1 MKTVKILLLSFFG
14 AALLAACSTP
24 VQKADKYAIDC
35 TQIRGFN
42 YTPATTAEPRHHID
56 TWVQYDPDV
65 TAFNLDLAKGL
76 KLNMVRVF
84 VPWQC
89 YDELGDGLAPRL
101 QDFARKCNER
111 GIGMVPVV
119 GGGRWMWNLE
129 DTTRVTKARE
139 WAEYLVA
146 ALKDEPNLMMWDL
159 MNEPDLNRRMKET
172 NFENCKLMYSLF
184 KELDPDTPLTIGME
198 KVSCMIE
205 MAEYADILQF
215 HNYSETRDMV
225 RDTSAKAQAFAAQV
239 GKQVFNGEMGCVA
252 RANPYD
258 VTLEEHM
265 KAGMG
270 WCIWELMIV
279 EKGWGTVHGVF
290 YKDGTVR
297 DPSIPAAILGYF
309 RNREN
314 PFPEVPDREDKIGSV
329 LSRTEAWKKDGAKDW
344 ETGIHIAEVGAN
356 MLESAQLAPMH
367 DAPNAQVNRIRE
379 SHDLAALK
387 ALLDKQ
393 YALLKPYRKPAEA
406 PRR

>member
-1 MKTVKILLLSFFG
+1 MKSIQFLFPAFFG
-14 AALLAACSTP
+14 LALLAACSAP
-24 VQKADKYAIDC
+24 VQKPDKYAVDC

-42 YTPATTAEPRHHID
+42 YTPATVAEPRHHTD
-56 TWVQYDPDV
+56 TWVKYDADE
-65 TAFNLDLAKGL
+65 TAFNLDLAQGL

-89 YDELGDGLAPRL
+89 FDELGDELAPRL
-101 QDFARKCNER
+101 RDFARKCDER
-111 GIGMVPVV
+111 GIGLVPVV
-119 GGGRWMWNLE
+119 GGGRWMWDLQ
-129 DTTRVTKARE
+129 DTTRVTKARQ

-205 MAEYADILQF
+205 MADYADILQF

-225 RDTSAKAQAFAAQV
+225 RDTIAKAQAFAAQV
-239 GKQVFNGEMGCVA
+239 GKPVFNGEMGCIA

-329 LSRTEAWKKDGAKDW
+329 LSRTEAWKKAGANDW

-367 DAPNAQVNRIRE
+367 DAPNAEVNRLRE
-379 SHDLAALK
+379 THDLKQLK

-393 YALLKPYRKPAEA
+393 YALLQPYRK
-406 PRR
+406 